1 MATSFTDLC
10 VYTIKHSDDLVA
22 GRSDTFHE
30 NRPWAT
36 ARRLLVD
43 AERRGESVAVVF
55 AEAEKTDNLVAWAVL
70 KDIQITPDGTDYTF
84 ANLRRFKKPLR
95 PKTDLR
101 KRNGEPLSQNF
112 IRPYAICRRPKF
124 IA

>member
-10 VYTIKHSDDLVA
+10 VYTIKDSADLVA

-30 NRPWAT
+30 KRPWVT
-36 ARRLLVD
+36 ARRLLVE

-55 AEAEKTDNLVAWAVL
+55 APANTTDYLVGWAVL

-84 ANLRRFKKPLR
+84 ANLRKFKKPLQ
-95 PKTDLR
+95 PKTALR

-112 IRPYAICRRPKF
+112 IRPYAICRKPKF
-124 IA
+124 LR